1 MGVVSTSSTQDMPVN
16 RLVGHSLT
24 RLFAGRQ
31 VVKNEPLQITYSY
44 WDGTGHRRKVV
55 VRKGDTIS
63 QFLKAVKLQLSEEF
77 RELRCGDLYAT
88 MCTDVSKLKYTG
100 LVLSP
105 KPSCR
110 LNSSG

>member
-1 MGVVSTSSTQDMPVN
+1 MTALLLYQPAPRQGCNTYACAQVS
-16 RLVGHSLT
+16 LVQSQLAQAGCIT
-24 RLFAGRQ
+24 TFVFAGRQ

-77 RELRCGDLYAT
+77 RELR
-88 MCTDVSKLKYTG
+88 
-100 LVLSP
+100 
-105 KPSCR
+105 
-110 LNSSG
+110 